1 MTWPLGGPPSDV
13 PVSREICSGTGALFG
28 GWGLGL
34 LADSAQRATGRRL
47 RDLSAA
53 FLRPVARGARLSV
66 RCDVL
71 TEGRALSHCRLDATD
86 GDRPALTGTAVVEAT
101 SAAHPETTAS
111 AGAAARLEAAGSGTV
126 APGGVA
132 HPEAAVSEARAPGGV
147 ARPPRV
153 PGPPECPE
161 RSYESGSGGAMML
174 DVRVAGGAPGSVLLW
189 ARVLC
194 DVPDEVR
201 LAVVSDHVP
210 YLLRRTLPGRPRV
223 TTVSAS
229 LRLFGG
235 PVAEWVLLDVSLV
248 ARAGRTAAGRVALW
262 QDGAS
267 LAGVA
272 EQTMRLSA

>member
-34 LADSAQRATGRRL
+34 LADAAQRATGRRL

-86 GDRPALTGTAVVEAT
+86 GDRPALTGTAVVEAAP
-101 SAAHPETTAS
+101 AA
-111 AGAAARLEAAGSGTV
+111 EAV
-126 APGGVA
+126 APGGV
-132 HPEAAVSEARAPGGV
+132 VARPGTVTSGGV
-147 ARPPRV
+147 ASPPRV
-153 PGPPECPE
+153 PGPLECPE

-174 DVRVAGGAPGSVLLW
+174 DVRVAGGSPGSVLLW

-210 YLLRRTLPGRPRV
+210 YLLRRTLPERPRV

>member
-1 MTWPLGGPPSDV
+1 MTWPLDGRPFDV
-13 PVSREICSGTGALFG
+13 PVSRELCSGTGALFG

-34 LADSAQRATGRRL
+34 LADAAQHTTGRRL

-53 FLRPVARGARLSV
+53 FVRPVTLGSRLSV

-71 TEGRALSHCRLDATD
+71 AEGRALAHCRLDAEESGRT
-86 GDRPALTGTAVVEAT
+86 ALTATAVVETPAT
-101 SAAHPETTAS
+101 S
-111 AGAAARLEAAGSGTV
+111 REAA
-126 APGGVA
+126 PG
-132 HPEAAVSEARAPGGV
+132 EPG
-147 ARPPRV
+147 ALAPRV
-153 PGPPECPE
+153 PGPLECPE
-161 RSYESGSGGAMML
+161 RSYESGPGAAMML
-174 DVRVAGGAPGSVLLW
+174 DVRVAGRSPGSALLW

-210 YLLRRTLPGRPRV
+210 YLLRRILPGRPRV

-248 ARAGRTAAGRVALW
+248 ARAGRIAAGRVSLW
-262 QDGAS
+262 QDGDT